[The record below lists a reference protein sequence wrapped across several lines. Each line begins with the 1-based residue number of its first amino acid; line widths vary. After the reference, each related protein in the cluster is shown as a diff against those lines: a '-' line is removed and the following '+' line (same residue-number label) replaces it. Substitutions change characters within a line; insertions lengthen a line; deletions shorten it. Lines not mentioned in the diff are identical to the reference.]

1 MANRWILIPAPSIP
15 WGVALLAVSA
25 ALAAGWGQPP
35 DAVAQVAGG
44 VLALGVV
51 WMGWDLWRSRRVWR
65 AAPLVVR
72 STLPQAFALGVPK
85 VLTLVVENP
94 GAHHWRV
101 TVSADVDEKF
111 VCEGLPQTV
120 TIPAGGE
127 LSLRYTLTPLRR
139 GLVTLGITQ
148 LRWRTLGGSFEIQHA
163 TGDAQMLHI
172 YPNFAAVSGYAWLA
186 GDRRLAQIGI
196 KTYAQRGL
204 GTDFRQLSEYRRGE
218 SIRHIDWKATVRQG
232 KPIVREFQDD
242 RDQRVF
248 FLLDCGRRMRADE
261 GLIGPGGS
269 HFDHAL
275 NALMLLAHV
284 ALKEGDEVGAMTFG
298 NAPGQARDVAPRK
311 GAAALNGL
319 MNRLYDIEPGPHHSD
334 YADVAQ
340 RLIRLQPRRA
350 LLIVITNFR
359 DEDAAELRPALK
371 MLRQSHLVLV
381 ASLRERVLRDIAERE
396 LRHPNEAVNVATAQ
410 LFEQS
415 RRDAFARLLGSDAL
429 SVDVEPAQLATALVN
444 RYHSVKKAGLL

>member
-1 MANRWILIPAPSIP
+1 M
-15 WGVALLAVSA
+15 
-25 ALAAGWGQPP
+25 AAGFGQPP
-35 DAVAQVAGG
+35 NAVALVGG
-44 VLALGVV
+44 GGLALGVV
-51 WMGWDLWRSRRVWR
+51 WVVGDLWHSRRVWR

-85 VLTLVVENP
+85 VLALVVVNS
-94 GAHHWRV
+94 GSHTWRV
-101 TVSADVDEKF
+101 TVSADMDEKF

-120 TIPAGGE
+120 TVPAGGE
-127 LSLRYTLTPLRR
+127 LSLHYTVTPSRR
-139 GLVTLGITQ
+139 GLARLGVTQ
-148 LRWRTLGGSFEIQHA
+148 LRWRTLAGSFEIQQA
-163 TGDAQMLHI
+163 AGDAHMLHI

-196 KTYAQRGL
+196 KTFAQRGL

-218 SIRHIDWKATVRQG
+218 SIRHIDWKATIRHG

-261 GLIGPGGS
+261 GTSGPGGS

-298 NAPGQARDVAPRK
+298 NAPGQARDCPPRK

-319 MNRLYDIEPGPHHSD
+319 ISRLYDIEPGTHHSD
-334 YADVAQ
+334 YAGVAQ

-350 LLIVITNFR
+350 MVIVITNFR
-359 DEDAAELRPALK
+359 DEDAAEIRPALK
-371 MLRQSHLVLV
+371 MLRQRHLVMV

-396 LRHPNEAVNVATAQ
+396 MQHPNDAVNVATAQ

-429 SVDVEPAQLATALVN
+429 SVDVEPAQLAAALVN